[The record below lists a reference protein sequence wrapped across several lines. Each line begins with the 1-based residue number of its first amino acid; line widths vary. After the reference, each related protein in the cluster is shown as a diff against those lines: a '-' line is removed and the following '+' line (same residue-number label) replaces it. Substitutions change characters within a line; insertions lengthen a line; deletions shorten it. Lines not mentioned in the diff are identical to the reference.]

1 MYNSIGCATGGL
13 VGSTTGSTLDIE
25 VDRLGVFMT
34 FQTVFVFWS
43 SSAEGLAARESMKPT
58 KELHTDTKGIV
69 LGGTKMG
76 FKSDIEIAQ
85 ECQMA
90 PITEIAAKAGIDE
103 KYLEQYGKY
112 KAKIDYNL
120 LKESDKQD
128 GKLILVT
135 AINPT
140 PAGEGKTTTTI
151 GLADGMQKLGKNVM
165 VALREPSLGPVF
177 GVKGG
182 AAGGGYA
189 QVVPMEDINLHFTG
203 DFHAIG
209 AANNLLAAMIDNHI
223 YQGNELNIDPRKI
236 TWKRCVD
243 MNDRQ
248 LRYVVDGLGGK
259 PNGTPREDGY
269 DITVASEIM
278 AVLCLAKDITDLKER
293 LSRIIIGY
301 TYGKIA
307 EQKPVTAGDLQAHGA
322 MAALLKDALKPNL
335 VQTLEKVPAI
345 VHGGPFANIAHG
357 CNSVTATRMAM
368 KLADYAITE
377 AGFGADLGAEK
388 FLDIKCRMAG
398 IKPNAVVIVATVRAL
413 KYNGGVA
420 KADLNNEN
428 LEALE
433 AGLPNLLKHVSNIKS
448 VYKLPCVVAINAFP
462 TDTKAEL
469 DLVEAKCKELGVNVA
484 LSEVWAKGGEGGTKL
499 AEEVIRLCEESNDDF
514 SYSYELD
521 GSIEDKLNQI
531 VQKIY
536 GGSRV
541 VLTADAKKQ
550 AKELEGLG
558 FGNCPIC
565 VAKTQYSL
573 TDDQTKLGAPT
584 DFEVTVRN
592 LKISA
597 GAGFI
602 VALTGAIMTMPGL
615 PKVPA
620 AVRIDVDEKGTIT
633 GLF

>member
-1 MYNSIGCATGGL
+1 ML
-13 VGSTTGSTLDIE
+13 
-25 VDRLGVFMT
+25 
-34 FQTVFVFWS
+34 
-43 SSAEGLAARESMKPT
+43 
-58 KELHTDTKGIV
+58 
-69 LGGTKMG
+69 
-76 FKSDIEIAQ
+76 SDIEIAQ
-85 ECQMA
+85 SAELK
-90 PITEIAAKAGIDE
+90 PIAEIANQLGISADE
-103 KYLEQYGKY
+103 LEFYGKY
-112 KAKIDYNL
+112 KAKL
-120 LKESDKQD
+120 SDELADRVKDNPD

-140 PAGEGKTTTTI
+140 PAGEGKTTTSAGLGQAMAKI
-151 GLADGMQKLGKNVM
+151 GKKAII
-165 VALREPSLGPVF
+165 ALREPSLGPVF
-177 GVKGG
+177 GIKGG

-189 QVVPMEDINLHFTG
+189 QVLPMEDINLHFTG
-203 DFHAIG
+203 DMHAIT
-209 AANNLLAAMIDNHI
+209 AANNLCCAMLDNHI
-223 YQGNELNIDPRKI
+223 QQGNTLGIDPRRI
-236 TWKRCVD
+236 LFKRCLD
-243 MNDRQ
+243 MNDRA
-248 LRYVVDGLGGK
+248 LRNTVIGLGRRVDGVV
-259 PNGTPREDGY
+259 REDHFV
-269 DITVASEIM
+269 ITVASEIM
-278 AVLCLAKDITDLKER
+278 AILCLANDMADLKER
-293 LSRIIIGY
+293 L
-301 TYGKIA
+301 GKIIVA
-307 EQKPVTAGDLQAHGA
+307 YNMDREPVTAKDLNAEGA
-322 MAALLKDALKPNL
+322 MTALLKDALKPNL
-335 VQTLEKVPAI
+335 VQTLEHVPAI

-357 CNSVTATRMAM
+357 CNSVTATKMAM

-398 IKPNAVVIVATVRAL
+398 LKPSAVVIVATVRAL

-433 AGLPNLLKHVSNIKS
+433 KGIPNLLKHVSNIKN
-448 VYKLPCVVAINAFP
+448 VYKLPCVVAINAFT

-469 DLVEAKCKELGVNVA
+469 DFVEAKCKELGVNVA
-484 LSEVWAKGGEGGTKL
+484 LSEVWAKGGEGGIKL
-499 AEEVIRLCEESNDDF
+499 AEEVLRLVEEPNDF
-514 SYSYELD
+514 TYAYELE

-531 VQKIY
+531 VQKVY
-536 GGSRV
+536 GGKRV
-541 VLTADAKKQ
+541 VLTANAQKQ
-550 AKELEGLG
+550 AKQLEALG

-602 VALTGAIMTMPGL
+602 VALTGEIMTMPGL

-620 AVRIDVDEKGTIT
+620 AERIDVDETGKIT